1 VLLAGAEIDALIVEG
16 LAKTTP
22 KRNLSLALRDENSN
36 LRRLFLLAAKAVVV
50 LYVVLDAIV
59 APVFRPLLRWITK
72 LRFFIRLQD
81 IVHRAFRT
89 SAMQTWQEVVAAA

>member
-36 LRRLFLLAAKAVVV
+36 LRRLFLLAAKAGVV

-59 APVFRPLLRWITK
+59 APVFRPGG
-72 LRFFIRLQD
+72 
-81 IVHRAFRT
+81 
-89 SAMQTWQEVVAAA
+89 